1 MRVVHGARKVEQML
15 VYAQTRDTPFL
26 VSVERSAVGTNAE
39 HPTTARA

>member
-1 MRVVHGARKVEQML
+1 MSVVHGARQVEQMM

-26 VSVERSAVGTNAE
+26 VSERSAVGTNAE